1 MIEFLIVYAIGL
13 GLLFLL
19 AMLGSLF
26 VKGLNNV
33 ER

>member
-19 AMLGSLF
+19 AMVGSLF
-26 VKGLNNV
+26 VRGLDK
-33 ER
+33 

>member
-19 AMLGSLF
+19 AMVSSLF
-26 VKGLNNV
+26 VRGLDK
-33 ER
+33 